1 MKRNLISIIILAL
14 LIVNIVLTAIMMF
27 SVTSTNSKTA
37 ALVTDIAAAISLDIE
52 GMRGEASAVP
62 LENTV
67 TYTIADM
74 TILLQDA
81 EGEGADGK
89 DHYMQVTVVLSMDDR
104 HEDYATYNG
113 DLSGRED
120 LIKGRI
126 SDAVG
131 KYTMEEAKQNTQA
144 ISADI
149 LNGIQALF
157 DSNFIFEVTL
167 VNPLYM

>member
-1 MKRNLISIIILAL
+1 MKRNLISILILAL

-52 GMRGEASAVP
+52 GMRGEAEAVP

-74 TILLQDA
+74 TILLKDS
-81 EGEGADGK
+81 ADETDTK

-104 HEDYATYNG
+104 HDDYATYNG

-126 SDAVG
+126 SDAVS
-131 KYTMEEAKQNTQA
+131 KYTLEEAKQNTQA

-149 LNGIQALF
+149 LNGVQGLF